1 VQDAAVAATLNGD
14 PTDIAY
20 AGGMIAVIDGSGSVT
35 HLSMFS
41 VDEDGNLMLMQAADT
56 IAGAANG
63 VGIVRGDQ

>member
-1 VQDAAVAATLNGD
+1 
-14 PTDIAY
+14 
-20 AGGMIAVIDGSGSVT
+20 MIAVIDGSGSVT